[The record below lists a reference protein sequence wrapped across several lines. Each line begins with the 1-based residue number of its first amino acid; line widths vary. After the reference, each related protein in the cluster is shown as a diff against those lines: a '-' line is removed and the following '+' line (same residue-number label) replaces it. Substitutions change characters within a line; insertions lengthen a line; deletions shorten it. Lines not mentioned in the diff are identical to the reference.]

1 MRFRLL
7 VTVLAMVVTQTVEAQ
22 DLRSSS
28 GSSGDQTEV
37 PRAPVALTPETLPG
51 QTATSTAGQ
60 AGRRQSRDELGQEAG
75 IAPMARIGGR
85 VQNRAETRIR
95 NRIDRYYDPQA
106 NTVSPFA
113 VAGDQ
118 ARTAGRRSR

>member
-1 MRFRLL
+1 MRFLFL
-7 VTVLAMVVTQTVEAQ
+7 VPVLAMVLTQAATAQ
-22 DLRSSS
+22 VVRPST
-28 GSSGDQTEV
+28 GASGDQIDT
-37 PRAPVALTPETLPG
+37 PPMPITSLPETLPG

-60 AGRRQSRDELGQEAG
+60 AGRRQSRDELAQEAG
-75 IAPMARIGGR
+75 IPPMARIGGR

-106 NTVSPFA
+106 NTVSPFV

-118 ARTAGRRSR
+118 ARTAVRR

>member
-1 MRFRLL
+1 MRFHLL
-7 VTVLAMVVTQTVEAQ
+7 VAMFAMAVTQAVEAQ
-22 DLRSSS
+22 DLRSLS
-28 GSSGDQTEV
+28 GSSGEQTDA
-37 PRAPVALTPETLPG
+37 PRAPIAPTPETLPG

-95 NRIDRYYDPQA
+95 NRIDRYYNPQA

>member
-1 MRFRLL
+1 MRFHFL
-7 VTVLAMVVTQTVEAQ
+7 VAVLVMGVTQAVGAQ
-22 DLRSSS
+22 DLRQS
-28 GSSGDQTEV
+28 GASGDQTDA
-37 PRAPVALTPETLPG
+37 PRVPVASIPDPVPG

-60 AGRRQSRDELGQEAG
+60 AGRRQSRDELGREAG

-85 VQNRAETRIR
+85 VRNRAETRIR
-95 NRIDRYYDPQA
+95 NRIDRNYDPQA

-118 ARTAGRRSR
+118 ARTTGRRSR